1 MTYTL
6 LMGNNFIS
14 NSPKKIKYYD
24 TVLFALNEKNAEV
37 ADTPLISA
45 IISNNDNKTIVEVND
60 NKCDY
65 CDAKLIKKKDSKEHI
80 LITDEGGEIVFES
93 RVLDKNTIL
102 VSGVFNI
109 DNKQKL
115 VVTQNYIT
123 LPSGKWIMH
132 DRINSNDKDVVITND
147 GIKISD

>member
-14 NSPKKIKYYD
+14 NSPKKIKFYD

>member
-1 MTYTL
+1 
-6 LMGNNFIS
+6 MGNNFIS
-14 NSPKKIKYYD
+14 NSPKKIKFYD
-24 TVLFALNEKNAEV
+24 KIIFALNEKNTDV
-37 ADTPLISA
+37 TDTPLISA

-65 CDAKLIKKKDSKEHI
+65 CDAELIKKIDRKEHI
-80 LITDEGGEIVFES
+80 LITDEGGEIMFES
-93 RVLDKNTIL
+93 RLLDKNTIL

-109 DNKQKL
+109 DNNQKL

-132 DRINSNDKDVVITND
+132 DRINSNNRDIVITSD

>member
-14 NSPKKIKYYD
+14 NSPKKIKFYD
-24 TVLFALNEKNAEV
+24 KIMFALSEKNTDYT
-37 ADTPLISA
+37 DTPLISA
-45 IISNNDNKTIVEVND
+45 TISNNDNKTIVEVND

-65 CDAKLIKKKDSKEHI
+65 CDAKLIKKIDSKEHI
-80 LITDEGGEIVFES
+80 LITDEAGEIMFES
-93 RVLDKNTIL
+93 RLLDKNTIL
-102 VSGVFNI
+102 VSGIFNI
-109 DNKQKL
+109 VNNQKL

-132 DRINSNDKDVVITND
+132 DRINSSNKDIIITDD

>member
-14 NSPKKIKYYD
+14 NSPKKIKFYD
-24 TVLFALNEKNAEV
+24 KILFVLNQKGPDANDA
-37 ADTPLISA
+37 PLISA
-45 IISNNDNKTIVEVND
+45 KITNNDNKTIVEVND
-60 NKCDY
+60 NNCGY
-65 CDAKLIKKKDSKEHI
+65 CDAKLIKKRDSKEHV
-80 LITDEGGEIVFES
+80 LITDENGEIMFES
-93 RVLDKNTIL
+93 RILDKNTIL

-109 DNKQKL
+109 DKNQKL

-132 DRINSNDKDVVITND
+132 DRINSNNKDIVISDD
-147 GIKISD
+147 GIRVSD

>member
-14 NSPKKIKYYD
+14 NSPKKIKFYD
-24 TVLFALNEKNAEV
+24 KIIFALNEKNTEIT
-37 ADTPLISA
+37 DTPLISA
-45 IISNNDNKTIVEVND
+45 IISNNDNKAIVEVND

-65 CDAKLIKKKDSKEHI
+65 CDAKLIKKIDSKEHI
-80 LITDEGGEIVFES
+80 LITDEGGEIMFEY
-93 RVLDKNTIL
+93 RILDKNTIL

-109 DNKQKL
+109 DNNQKL

-132 DRINSNDKDVVITND
+132 DRINSNNKDIVITND